1 MVPLFLDMMEN
12 LSGLENV
19 LCVLRRKLVTQ
30 SEAAEKVPPKG
41 FSSPCIVS
49 QPWRPSYQQSSVF
62 GSSVYKYN
70 FSTDVEKIINR
81 AEKDK
86 GLKRDI

>member
-1 MVPLFLDMMEN
+1 MMEN

-41 FSSPCIVS
+41 FLLLVLLASLGDPQTSKAMYCM
-49 QPWRPSYQQSSVF
+49 F

>member
-1 MVPLFLDMMEN
+1 MMEN

-19 LCVLRRKLVTQ
+19 LCVLRRKSVTQ

-41 FSSPCIVS
+41 FLLLALLASLDDPHTSKAVYCM
-49 QPWRPSYQQSSVF
+49 F
-62 GSSVYKYN
+62 GSSVCKYN

>member
-1 MVPLFLDMMEN
+1 MMEN

-19 LCVLRRKLVTQ
+19 LCVLRRKSVTQ
-30 SEAAEKVPPKG
+30 SEAAVEKVPPKG
-41 FSSPCIVS
+41 FLLLALLASLGDPHTSKAVYCM
-49 QPWRPSYQQSSVF
+49 F